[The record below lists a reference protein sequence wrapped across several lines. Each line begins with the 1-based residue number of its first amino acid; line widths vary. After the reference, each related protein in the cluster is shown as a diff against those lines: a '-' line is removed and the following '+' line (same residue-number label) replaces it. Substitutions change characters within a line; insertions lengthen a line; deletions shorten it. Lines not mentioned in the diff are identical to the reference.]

1 MLLYNLW
8 LVLEYFSHG
17 QQTKILQVL
26 ISVLNEQPQLRDTE
40 LHGGRVVR
48 DTNDHRRDA
57 LIEQGHGCRT
67 VDEVGEGLNQL
78 LPETRLQRGQST
90 KLRGEK
96 I

>member
-1 MLLYNLW
+1 M
-8 LVLEYFSHG
+8 
-17 QQTKILQVL
+17 
-26 ISVLNEQPQLRDTE
+26 
-40 LHGGRVVR
+40 VR

-90 KLRGEK
+90 KLRGK
-96 I
+96 TM